1 MGNYG
6 QVVNIGKPLYIGNM
20 VEDIEKTS
28 EKPDE
33 SYDASDVVQVNSR
46 QRRAKRKAKQDDIVL
61 QTLLSTP
68 DGRAWM
74 FGLLA
79 ESHIFQSSYT
89 SEPYSTAFK
98 EGERNVGLKLL
109 NHIMRACPEA
119 FTQML
124 NERNAQ

>member
-79 ESHIFQSSYT
+79 ESIGDY
-89 SEPYSTAFK
+89 
-98 EGERNVGLKLL
+98 
-109 NHIMRACPEA
+109 
-119 FTQML
+119 
-124 NERNAQ
+124 